1 MITQPLIAVG
11 LLLLLGWWGGRA
23 ANALQLPRVSGYLV
37 AGMLVSPSLTGLFAK
52 QVIVKDFAILTDI
65 ALGVIAYSIGG
76 SLVYERLQRLGKS
89 ILWITVSQGV
99 GAFLVTVLVLLPT
112 LHWLTRLHGPE
123 YTFLGTHLPMA
134 LIIGAISLAT
144 APGAVLAIISELR
157 ASGPFTTTLL
167 GVIALDDGLAIII
180 YALAAT
186 LAQVLVNPIGAS
198 TSWIITAG
206 WPLLEIAFSVLLGV
220 LAGGYLKLMGRM
232 IRRREALLMVI
243 LGTIFVICGV
253 AKLLHLSA
261 LLANMVLGFFVV
273 NWERRHHDFFLVVE
287 QIEESLFGLFFC
299 LAGAH
304 LEVQAFWSAGF
315 LIPVIMVSRMGGKQ
329 LGAWVG
335 AAASQAP
342 ETVKRYLGLGLLPKA
357 GVTVGLVLIAQEIFP
372 TPVASL
378 LVNAVI
384 GSVILNEL
392 IAPPLVKYAL
402 VQAGETAMEGEV
414 YEGQ

>member
-11 LLLLLGWWGGRA
+11 LLLIIGWWGGRA
-23 ANALQLPRVSGYLV
+23 ANALNLPRVSGYLV
-37 AGMLVSPSLTGLFAK
+37 AGILVSPSLTNLFSR
-52 QVIVKDFAILTDI
+52 QVIVQDLTILTEI

-76 SLVYERLQRLGKS
+76 SLVYGRLKRLGNS
-89 ILWITVSQGV
+89 ILWITVSQAV
-99 GAFLVTVLVLLPT
+99 GAFLITVLVLLPALT
-112 LHWLTRLHGPE
+112 WLTRLSGPE

-134 LIIGAISLAT
+134 LIIGAISVAT
-144 APGAVLAIISELR
+144 APGAVLAIISELK

-167 GVIALDDGLAIII
+167 GVIALDDGLAILF

-186 LAQVLVNPIGAS
+186 VAQVLVKPH
-198 TSWIITAG
+198 TMSWMALGG
-206 WPLLEIAFSVLLGV
+206 WPLLEILGSVLLGV
-220 LAGGYLKLMGRM
+220 LAGGYLKFMGRL

-243 LGTIFVICGV
+243 LGTIFLICGL
-253 AKLLHLSA
+253 AKFLNLSA

-273 NWERRHHDFFLVVE
+273 NLERRHQDFFLVIE
-287 QIEESLFGLFFC
+287 QIEEPLFGLFFC

-304 LEVQAFWSAGF
+304 LDVQAFWAAGF
-315 LIPVIMVSRMGGKQ
+315 VIPIIMLGRMSGKL
-329 LGAWVG
+329 LGTWVG
-335 AAASQAP
+335 AAVSGAP

-372 TPVASL
+372 GPVAGL

-402 VQAGETAMEGEV
+402 LKAGETAMAEANV
-414 YEGQ
+414 

>member
-1 MITQPLIAVG
+1 MINQPLIAVG

-37 AGMLVSPSLTGLFAK
+37 TGMLVSPSLTGLFSR

-76 SLVYERLQRLGKS
+76 SLVYSRLKRLGKN
-89 ILWITVSQGV
+89 ILWITISQGV
-99 GAFLVTVLVLLPT
+99 GAFLLTMIVLLPT
-112 LHWLTRLHGPE
+112 LSWLSRFYGPE
-123 YTFLGTHLPMA
+123 YTFWDTHLPMA

-144 APGAVLAIISELR
+144 APGAVLAIISELQ
-157 ASGPFTTTLL
+157 ASGPFTTILL
-167 GVIALDDGLAIII
+167 GVIALDDGLAIIF

-186 LAQVLVNPIGAS
+186 LAQVLVNSTG
-198 TSWIITAG
+198 TSWINTVG
-206 WPLLEIAFSVLLGV
+206 WPFLEITLSVLLGV
-220 LAGGYLKLMGRM
+220 LAGGYLKFMGRL

-243 LGTIFVICGV
+243 LGTVFLVCGV

-273 NWERRHHDFFLVVE
+273 NLERRHQDFFLVVE
-287 QIEESLFGLFFC
+287 QIEEPLFGLFFC

-304 LEVQAFWSAGF
+304 LELQAFLSAGF
-315 LIPVIMVSRMGGKQ
+315 LIPLIMVGRMAGKQ

-335 AAASQAP
+335 AAVSHAP

-372 TPVASL
+372 PPVASL
-378 LVNAVI
+378 LLNAVI

-392 IAPPLVKYAL
+392 FAPPLVKYAL
-402 VQAGETAMEGEV
+402 VKAGEAALGEA
-414 YEGQ
+414 GA

>member
-37 AGMLVSPSLTGLFAK
+37 AGMLVSPSLTGLIAK

-76 SLVYERLQRLGKS
+76 SLVYDRLQRLGKS

-99 GAFLVTVLVLLPT
+99 GAFLLTVLVFLPA
-112 LHWLTRLHGPE
+112 LHWLTVFHGPE

-144 APGAVLAIISELR
+144 APGAVLAIISETQ

-167 GVIALDDGLAIII
+167 GVIALDDGLAIIF
-180 YALAAT
+180 YAMAAT
-186 LAQVLVNPIGAS
+186 VAQVLVNPTDA
-198 TSWIITAG
+198 SWITTAG
-206 WPLLEIAFSVLLGV
+206 WPFLEITFSVLLGV
-220 LAGGYLKLMGRM
+220 LAGGYLKLMGRL

-273 NWERRHHDFFLVVE
+273 NLERRHHNFFLVVE

-315 LIPVIMVSRMGGKQ
+315 LIPIIMVGRMAGKQ

-335 AAASQAP
+335 AAVSQAP
-342 ETVKRYLGLGLLPKA
+342 ENVKRYLGLGLLPKA
-357 GVTVGLVLIAQEIFP
+357 GVTVGLVLVAQEIFP
-372 TPVASL
+372 PPVASL

-392 IAPPLVKYAL
+392 IAPPLAKYAL
-402 VQAGETAMEGEV
+402 VKAGEATMGEASA
-414 YEGQ
+414 